1 MCVCS
6 APFVLRS
13 ALHLSTASSA
23 SCSSER
29 QRAVW
34 LLVEVKTYVHSII
47 YLATEAL
54 FDLRQV
60 TFSSLCLV
68 SPHAVG
74 EFIMYSYLV
83 GILI

>member
-1 MCVCS
+1 M
-6 APFVLRS
+6 
-13 ALHLSTASSA
+13 
-23 SCSSER
+23 
-29 QRAVW
+29 
-34 LLVEVKTYVHSII
+34 EVKTYVRSII

-68 SPHAVG
+68 SAHAVG

>member
-1 MCVCS
+1 M
-6 APFVLRS
+6 
-13 ALHLSTASSA
+13 
-23 SCSSER
+23 
-29 QRAVW
+29 
-34 LLVEVKTYVHSII
+34 EVKTYVRSII